1 MSKTTSKI
9 LIILGILL
17 TVISCD
23 RDIHPIKTKPFSQ
36 KNPTIY
42 EFALP
47 VSEVRGKLFTAF
59 KDFDLRQKLASSFDS
74 NSRFLVSVESREDA
88 SFSKDIFANPENNN
102 DLYLH
107 SFGEIIGPSPIYFGD
122 GKPLEYRAEFQ
133 LHLTDA
139 GNNRTKVSVIT
150 HKPTVINGSVCCS
163 PHGYKSNDVAVEP
176 TTIEEYKIL
185 LFIGSI
191 LGVKEMPPLKM
202 PEGV

>member
-1 MSKTTSKI
+1 MKTAKMMMMMFIS
-9 LIILGILL
+9 LL
-17 TVISCD
+17 VFACN
-23 RDIHPIKTKPFSQ
+23 RDIHPIETKPFSQ
-36 KNPTIY
+36 KNPTDY

-47 VSEVRGKLFTAF
+47 VSEVRKKLLAAF

-74 NSRFLVSVESREDA
+74 NSRYLVSVR
-88 SFSKDIFANPENNN
+88 SKDDPDPEKTFDNPENKN

-107 SFGEIIGPSPIYFGD
+107 SWGEIIGPSPIYFGG

-133 LHLTDA
+133 LHLTKA

-150 HKPTVINGSVCCS
+150 HKPHVINGSKCCG
-163 PHGYKSNDVAVEP
+163 PHGEVSNNVPVEP

-185 LFIGSI
+185 LFIGSV
-191 LGVKEMPPLKM
+191 LGTKDMPPLRM